1 MKRKI
6 IFILA
11 LLLATSLMIS
21 CVSAEGI
28 FDFIDLDDASV
39 DNNDTT
45 LIVGFNALFPP
56 FGYTDDNGNYSGFDL
71 ELAKE
76 VCDRNNWTFVA
87 QPIIDWNS
95 KDVEI
100 NSGEVDCLWSEFTI
114 NGRESNYTW
123 SDPYFN
129 TTQVI
134 VVRGDSNISSVDDL
148 KGKTV
153 EIQEGSSA
161 LKTLETQNKTV
172 KDSFKKLV
180 EIKEYDT
187 GFMDLEAGACDA
199 LIADYG
205 VVNYHIVEK
214 FGDGNYRILDEPLSI
229 EQYGIGFKKGNNEL
243 RDQVQKPL
251 DEMFKDGTV
260 DKIAQNYS
268 EYKIPEGLIYP

>member
-1 MKRKI
+1 M
-6 IFILA
+6 
-11 LLLATSLMIS
+11 
-21 CVSAEGI
+21 
-28 FDFIDLDDASV
+28 
-39 DNNDTT
+39 
-45 LIVGFNALFPP
+45 
-56 FGYTDDNGNYSGFDL
+56 
-71 ELAKE
+71 
-76 VCDRNNWTFVA
+76 
-87 QPIIDWNS
+87 
-95 KDVEI
+95 
-100 NSGEVDCLWSEFTI
+100 DCIWSEFTI

-161 LKTLETQNKTV
+161 LKTLETQNKTLE
-172 KDSFKKLV
+172 DSFKELV

-187 GFMDLEAGACDA
+187 GFMDLESGACDA

-214 FGDGNYRILDEPLSI
+214 FGAGNFIILDEPLSQ
-229 EQYGIGFKKGNNEL
+229 EQYGIGFKKGNTEL
-243 RDQVQKPL
+243 RDQVQKTL

-260 DKIAQNYS
+260 DKIAQRYS
-268 EYKIPEGLIYP
+268 EYKIPEGLVHP